1 MYIILGG
8 TGHVGSS
15 VATTLLEKGKEVTI
29 LTHHPQKAPEWEQK
43 GAHVTIVDVYD
54 SDKLHAVFKNGE
66 RLFLLNPEA
75 DPATDT
81 VIEEQRTLSSI
92 LNALENSG
100 IQKVVAQSTEGAQ
113 LGEGIGDLGVLYD
126 MEERLK
132 KMNLHADIIR
142 AAYYM
147 SNWDG
152 ALETAEQEGRVDTFY
167 PVDFKLA
174 MVAPK
179 DIGIIAAGFLTNDT
193 RDFRIHYVEG
203 PEMYSSADVAKAFSK
218 ALNKLVEP
226 MQIPEEKWLPALKQF
241 GFSDQAARSTAAMTK
256 ITLNNLVKAESPI
269 RGDTILDE
277 YIENLVSRKMKDD
290 STNINNSRE
299 QRE

>member
-1 MYIILGG
+1 VYIILGG

-15 VATTLLEKGKEVTI
+15 VATTLLEKGKKVTVI
-29 LTHHPQKAPEWEQK
+29 THNPQKAPEWEQK
-43 GAHVTIVDVYD
+43 GANVTIVDVYD
-54 SDKLHAVFKNGE
+54 SDTLHAVFKNGE
-66 RLFLLNPEA
+66 RVFLLNPEA

-92 LNALENSG
+92 LKALENSG

-113 LGEGIGDLGVLYD
+113 PGEGIGDLGVLYD

-132 KMNLHADIIR
+132 KMNLPADIIR
-142 AAYYM
+142 AGYYM

-152 ALETAEQEGRVDTFY
+152 SLETAEKEGRVYTFY
-167 PVDFKLA
+167 PVGFELP

-179 DIGIIAAGFLTNDT
+179 DIGIIAAGFLTNNA

-203 PEMYSSADVAKAFSK
+203 PEMYSSADVAQAFSK
-218 ALNKLVEP
+218 ALNKPVEA
-226 MQIPEEKWLPALKQF
+226 MQIPQEKWLPTLKQF
-241 GFSDQAARSTAAMTK
+241 GFSDKAARSMAAMTE
-256 ITLNNLVKAESPI
+256 ITLNNLEKAESPI
-269 RGDTILDE
+269 RGDTTLDE

-290 STNINNSRE
+290 STNINNSSE

>member
-15 VATTLLEKGKEVTI
+15 VATTLLEKGKKVTVI
-29 LTHHPQKAPEWEQK
+29 THNPQKAPEWEQK
-43 GAHVTIVDVYD
+43 GANVTIVDVYD
-54 SDKLHAVFKNGE
+54 SDTLHAVFKNGE
-66 RLFLLNPEA
+66 RVFLLNPEA

-92 LNALENSG
+92 LKALENSG

-113 LGEGIGDLGVLYD
+113 PGEGIGDLGVLYD

-132 KMNLHADIIR
+132 KMNLPADIIR
-142 AAYYM
+142 AGYYM

-152 ALETAEQEGRVDTFY
+152 SLETAEKEGRVYTFY
-167 PVDFKLA
+167 PVGFELP

-179 DIGIIAAGFLTNDT
+179 DIGIIAAGFLTNNA

-203 PEMYSSADVAKAFSK
+203 PEMYSSADVAQAFSK
-218 ALNKLVEP
+218 ALNKPVEA
-226 MQIPEEKWLPALKQF
+226 MQIPQEKWLPTLKQF
-241 GFSDQAARSTAAMTK
+241 GFSDKAARSMAAMTE
-256 ITLNNLVKAESPI
+256 ITLNNLEKAESPI
-269 RGDTILDE
+269 RGDTTLDE

-290 STNINNSRE
+290 STNINNSSE